1 MTALDWHQQRAARQ
15 RLAACITALLRRQPF
30 FGAVA
35 LNLTPPSADPSRPT
49 MATDGA
55 VLYYNPVWVHETQT
69 EKLIQALA
77 HLVLACAL
85 KHHTRRENRTYARWQ
100 KASRLVTQYLLLE
113 EKLADP
119 RQGPGLDLSIA
130 QAYDTLPE
138 DPEDEE
144 PAGPR
149 PAPSLDLSVP
159 QAHSTLPEGQ
169 EEEKPAGPRPGP
181 SPEPSMPQDYGAR
194 PEGQKE
200 ATPEPKTPKPD
211 AGSGGTPPDGE
222 QTENGQ
228 DPPNEK
234 RNGAGPNGG
243 RFQDPQGHGEVLD
256 SPSGKTEELRQEEM
270 RWDHAIHQALQI
282 AKSRGWQTAGVRRL
296 VESSHNPLLDWRE
309 ALKAFIAENL
319 EEERSW
325 NVPDRRMIHSGLF
338 LPGLS
343 SPGFQELCFAVDTSG
358 SMSQEEMNL
367 VWSQIQDCA
376 AQMEAERIRVIQC
389 DAEVKE
395 DHTYH
400 RTDLPSTLETMG
412 GGGTKFT
419 PVFEALEDE
428 PPKLLLYMTD
438 LQSNDF
444 PENPPEYGVC
454 WICTSP
460 RNPAQPP
467 FGTRIDLPERL

>member
-35 LNLTPPSADPSRPT
+35 LNLTPPSADPNRPIV
-49 MATDGA
+49 ATDGA
-55 VLYYNPVWVHETQT
+55 VLYYNPVWVQETQT
-69 EKLIQALA
+69 EQLIQALA

-138 DPEDEE
+138 DPEE
-144 PAGPR
+144 PTA
-149 PAPSLDLSVP
+149 
-159 QAHSTLPEGQ
+159 
-169 EEEKPAGPRPGP
+169 
-181 SPEPSMPQDYGAR
+181 
-194 PEGQKE
+194 
-200 ATPEPKTPKPD
+200 EPK
-211 AGSGGTPPDGE
+211 AHRAENGSGGGPPDGG
-222 QTENGQ
+222 QTEQCQ
-228 DPPNEK
+228 DPPTEK
-234 RNGAGPNGG
+234 QNGAEGG
-243 RFQDPQGHGEVLD
+243 GDRFQDPQGHGEVLD
-256 SPSGKTEELRQEEM
+256 SPSRETGELRQEEL
-270 RWDHAIHQALQI
+270 RWDHAMHQALQI
-282 AKSRGWQTAGVRRL
+282 AKSRGWQTAGMRRL
-296 VESSHNPLLDWRE
+296 AESSHNPLLDWRE
-309 ALKAFIAENL
+309 ALKAFMTENL

-376 AQMEAERIRVIQC
+376 AQMEAENIRVIQC
-389 DAEVKE
+389 DSEVKE

-400 RTDLPSTLETMG
+400 RTELPSALETVG
-412 GGGTKFT
+412 GGGTRFT

-428 PPKLLLYMTD
+428 PPKLLIYMTD
-438 LQSNDF
+438 LQSGDF
-444 PENPPEYGVC
+444 PKNPPEYGVC

-460 RNPAQPP
+460 RNPAGPRPAEPP